1 MIPRSIAALLSVVCI
16 LGLCAIPAAADSHSY
31 GDLPGTDVG
40 EVDFIDITESSD
52 TDPVPLFGPPTR
64 SGNRLFFT
72 PTSFTSVAEDGASD
86 TTAGIMTM
94 SVVADEGYYLAQI
107 TIMELGDYLLT
118 GIGSEATFADVN
130 ATLTVD
136 PGNMVAAMG
145 FSPSPPF
152 AVPPGSGSYE
162 GIATIDLSGLN
173 LTQIDLTFD
182 NVLRTGSEAGTAA
195 SIQKNIDVLPSID
208 VTVIPEP
215 GCLALLAVG
224 ACLHLLRRKR

>member
-1 MIPRSIAALLSVVCI
+1 MILRSLAALLSAVCI
-16 LGLCAIPAAADSHSY
+16 LGLCVVPAAADSHAY
-31 GDLPGTDVG
+31 GNLMGTDVG
-40 EVDFIDITESSD
+40 EVDFINITESSD

-72 PTSFTSVAEDGASD
+72 PTNFTSAAEDGASD
-86 TTAGIMTM
+86 TTAGIMSM

-107 TIMELGDYLLT
+107 TIMEMGDYLLT
-118 GIGSEATFADVN
+118 GIGSEATFADVS

-136 PGNMVAAMG
+136 PGNMVAGMG
-145 FSPSPPF
+145 FTPSPPF
-152 AVPPGSGSYE
+152 VLPDSGSYD
-162 GIATIDLSGLN
+162 GTVTIDLSGLN

-182 NVLRTGSEAGTAA
+182 NVLQTGSEAGTAA
-195 SIQKNIDVLPSID
+195 SIQKNIGVLPSLD

-215 GCLALLAVG
+215 GCLCLLAVG